1 MMLLDEPTASMDAQT
16 EVRVMTHLFQEIKP
30 DSTLVIVT
38 HKPNFLPLV
47 QRIIVVDKGRIV
59 IDGPRDDVLNRLR
72 QAAAQ
77 QQQQARPANAPQ
89 TASATPQTVTLSS

>member
-1 MMLLDEPTASMDAQT
+1 
-16 EVRVMTHLFQEIKP
+16 
-30 DSTLVIVT
+30 VT

-72 QAAAQ
+72 QAAVQ
-77 QQQQARPANAPQ
+77 QQQQQQQQQQPHPANVAQ
-89 TASATPQTVTLSS
+89 SASATPQTVTLSS

>member
-16 EVRVMTHLFQEIKP
+16 EVRVMTHLFQEVKP

-47 QRIIVVDKGRIV
+47 QRIIVVDRGRIV
-59 IDGPRDDVLNRLR
+59 IDGPRDEVLNRLR

-77 QQQQARPANAPQ
+77 PQKTVAANAQ
-89 TASATPQTVTLSS
+89 TPGTTPLTVTVSS